1 MEKLIFKMLGS
12 SVIPRSGSPQANFMK
27 THPYVSFFFR
37 ILFTVGALW
46 FLTTKL
52 NWQEFSAVVLEANPS
67 WLVLAVAAYGGVVL
81 VSIVRWHLLLEVAG
95 AAVGWGRTAQLA
107 VAGLFFNSIL
117 PGVMGGDVMRAFWA
131 ARDAPQARPAAVV
144 SILLERV
151 LGLAAT
157 VLLGAALI
165 LPRWTELNEHPVT
178 HAGALAFV
186 TVAGILLVILAV
198 LVSPVS
204 GRILAGDH
212 SSGWRKAAAE
222 GAKACHVCLTHP
234 IGAGAGLLLSLTSQ
248 ALLVALFFV
257 VAEAMA
263 LPADFWQLASVL
275 PMVAMVTVLP
285 ITWNGLGLR
294 EAAFVTFLGVYG
306 VPAVQAVAIS
316 LTAFAVILLWNLLG
330 GVVYLVT
337 GVGRVDGVKG
347 FRG

>member
-1 MEKLIFKMLGS
+1 MKQETKAWLGWTGRVIFT
-12 SVIPRSGSPQANFMK
+12 A
-27 THPYVSFFFR
+27 
-37 ILFTVGALW
+37 GALW
-46 FLTTKL
+46 FLATKL
-52 NWQEFSAVVLEANPS
+52 NWQEFWSVLRQANLG
-67 WLVLAVAAYGGVVL
+67 WLVLAVVAYGGVVL

-107 VAGLFFNSIL
+107 VAGLFFNSVL

-151 LGLAAT
+151 LGLTAT

-165 LPRWTELNEHPVT
+165 LPHWKKLNQHPVT

-186 TVAGILLVILAV
+186 TVAGLLLVILAV
-198 LVSPVS
+198 LATPFSTRLL
-204 GRILAGDH
+204 GANH
-212 SSGWRKAAAE
+212 SFGWRKAASE

-234 IGAGAGLLLSLTSQ
+234 VGAGAGLLLSLISQ
-248 ALLVALFFV
+248 GLLVTLFFT

-263 LPADFWQLASVL
+263 LPADFGQLASVL

-306 VPAVQAVAIS
+306 VPAAQAVAIS
-316 LTAFAVILLWNLLG
+316 LTAFGVILLWNLVG

-337 GVGRVDGVKG
+337 GVGRVERVQGS
-347 FRG
+347 RG